1 MEISN
6 DTKMVYKP
14 YTEKKQ
20 GSLVVTRSW
29 EKYYFEHSLSNVK
42 IRKNELI
49 VFYEN

>member
-1 MEISN
+1 MILKWYISHIPRRN
-6 DTKMVYKP
+6 KDL
-14 YTEKKQ
+14 
-20 GSLVVTRSW
+20 LVVTRSW